1 MRSIRENA
9 EKILEENMNYANGQI
24 KVKFIGKDADRFELF
39 TLRTY
44 IEHEAK
50 ANPNFY
56 RWLFDDNDITF
67 FGTSLTK
74 EQKEEYKTWLHDL

>member
-24 KVKFIGKDADRFELF
+24 KVKFIGKDSDRFELF

-44 IEHEAK
+44 IEHEAI

-56 RWLFDDNDITF
+56 RWLFNDYDITF

-74 EQKEEYKTWLHDL
+74 EQKEVYKTWLHDL

>member
-9 EKILEENMNYANGQI
+9 ENILEENMNYANGQI
-24 KVKFIGKDADRFELF
+24 KVRFIGKGADRFELF
-39 TLRTY
+39 TLGTY

-50 ANPNFY
+50 DNPNFY
-56 RWLFDDNDITF
+56 RWLFNDYDITF

>member
-9 EKILEENMNYANGQI
+9 EKILEETMNYANGQI
-24 KVKFIGKDADRFELF
+24 KTKFIGKDADRFELF
-39 TLRTY
+39 TLRTF

-50 ANPNFY
+50 ANPDFY
-56 RWLFDDNDITF
+56 KWLFDDYDITF

-74 EQKEEYKTWLHDL
+74 EQIEEYKTWLHDL